1 MKTCFYLIVNKD
13 NKVVAITRNKGKA
26 EFYRKSYNLLEN
38 SKHSII
44 VKYSKWGG
52 RNTTFFNS
60 VPPPAK
66 LH

>member
-1 MKTCFYLIVNKD
+1 MKIRDYMEEIAMKTAMKPCFYLIVNKD

-44 VKYSKWGG
+44 IKYSK
-52 RNTTFFNS
+52 
-60 VPPPAK
+60 
-66 LH
+66 